1 GNQDESE
8 NEPLGN
14 PSRFNQ
20 LGKRS
25 RSPIARRLA
34 LRFAIHWPSVL
45 TPLQQADKLV
55 DSEQR
60 QHDPRNPAQH
70 RR

>member
-1 GNQDESE
+1 IGNQDESE

-25 RSPIARRLA
+25 RASRGSSFSTRATPL
-34 LRFAIHWPSVL
+34 LLLNNRFAI
-45 TPLQQADKLV
+45 TA
-55 DSEQR
+55 R
-60 QHDPRNPAQH
+60 QFNNIYTRK
-70 RR
+70 